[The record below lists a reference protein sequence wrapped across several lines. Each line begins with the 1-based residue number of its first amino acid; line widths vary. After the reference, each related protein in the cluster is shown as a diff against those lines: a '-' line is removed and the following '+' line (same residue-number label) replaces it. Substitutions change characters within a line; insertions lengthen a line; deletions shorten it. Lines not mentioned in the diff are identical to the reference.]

1 MVAPKEKMK
10 SKMIKSKKMNR
21 QHTLGEMWVDVF
33 QLSVVLRR
41 KSVGENL
48 CLRVAAKHY
57 V

>member
-10 SKMIKSKKMNR
+10 SKMIKSKRMNR
-21 QHTLGEMWVDVF
+21 QHTLGVMWADVF

-41 KSVGENL
+41 KSGGENPF
-48 CLRVAAKHY
+48 LRVVAKHY